1 MAKCKIQYTYQLLR
15 NENSK
20 RVYSAYQPYFKRWNY
35 HPKKFLK
42 GNPRTNFREKKRTNN
57 KKNTKTKDGFARRLV
72 AAYNF
77 DALFAITL
85 IPFEFLHVRLVYL
98 IKYIRR
104 ADLISIHEICVAI
117 TLFKVHFITWLGEI
131 DIGYFLTRAHARESP
146 TNAPQ
151 LSEL

>member
-1 MAKCKIQYTYQLLR
+1 M
-15 NENSK
+15 
-20 RVYSAYQPYFKRWNY
+20 YSAYQPYFKRWNY

-117 TLFKVHFITWLGEI
+117 TLFNYILLPDLERWISVILCGSFHLSGYECSLYDIIHIKWSKALGLNTCAWSRKP
-131 DIGYFLTRAHARESP
+131 F
-146 TNAPQ
+146 
-151 LSEL
+151 